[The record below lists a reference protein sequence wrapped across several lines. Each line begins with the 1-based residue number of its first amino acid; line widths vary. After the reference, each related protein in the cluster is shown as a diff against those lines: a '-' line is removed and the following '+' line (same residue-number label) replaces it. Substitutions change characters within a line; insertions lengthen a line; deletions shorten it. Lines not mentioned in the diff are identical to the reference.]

1 MNFTHYDLGNLDK
14 GRTVEVV
21 LEGNAANVYLLDNIN
36 FKQYSRGLEFQA
48 VGGLMKSS
56 PVKLQ
61 TVKLA
66 HWHVV
71 VDLPGG
77 HGVVKSSFRML
88 TQKMVIGAIDKLLNF
103 IPTEAQKRAKP
114 GSIPSTSALQNSQ
127 TIASNAFAIASSI
140 TTATATVAAKGVCRK
155 CNAKIGGGRFCPECG
170 EPTDKICAKC
180 GTLDKVNG
188 KFCVEC
194 GFKLG

>member
-21 LEGNAANVYLLDNIN
+21 LDGNAANVYLLDNIN

-48 VGGLMKSS
+48 VGGLMRSS
-56 PVKLQ
+56 PARLQ

-77 HGVVKSSFRML
+77 HGVVKSSYRLL
-88 TQKMVIGAIDKLLNF
+88 TQKIVTGVIDKLLTF
-103 IPTEAQKRAKP
+103 VPSEAQKRSRP
-114 GSIPSTSALQNSQ
+114 GS
-127 TIASNAFAIASSI
+127 
-140 TTATATVAAKGVCRK
+140 VAAPTPAKGTLSSTTNTNPAAIVAVSAKGLCRK
-155 CNAKIGGGRFCPECG
+155 CSFNIGAGKFCPQCG
-170 EPTDKICAKC
+170 EATDKICTKC

-194 GFKLG
+194 GHKL